1 MLSTLIDLD
10 TQLFLFLNGL
20 HNEAFD
26 SIMAWISGK
35 TTWWPF
41 YLLLLLYLGW
51 TRRWQLVP
59 IIFFIALVVT
69 LADQTSVHLF
79 KEVFERLRP
88 CHEPAL
94 KEAVHIVNGRCGGM
108 YGFVSSHAANTF
120 AVAMLLLLIQRKR
133 WFTAL
138 MLTWAAI
145 VSYSRIYLGVHYPGD
160 VLGGAVLGVLCGL
173 LVYLLFSWT
182 VQQLPS
188 SWKMQAPVN
197 SSSR

>member
-51 TRRWQLVP
+51 TRRWQLIP

-188 SWKMQAPVN
+188 SWKMQASVN

>member
-1 MLSTLIDLD
+1 
-10 TQLFLFLNGL
+10 
-20 HNEAFD
+20 
-26 SIMAWISGK
+26 
-35 TTWWPF
+35 
-41 YLLLLLYLGW
+41 
-51 TRRWQLVP
+51 
-59 IIFFIALVVT
+59 
-69 LADQTSVHLF
+69 
-79 KEVFERLRP
+79 
-88 CHEPAL
+88 
-94 KEAVHIVNGRCGGM
+94 M

>member
-173 LVYLLFSWT
+173 VVYLLFSWT